1 MSQHEYALR
10 KLLER
15 LNQNQHI
22 EQVLREQQRILIT
35 LLDNLPGMVYRCR
48 NDPDWT
54 MEFVSDGC
62 LELTGYPVD
71 DLVDSRVVSYAS
83 LIHPADR
90 AGVWEQVEAA
100 VRQRQ
105 PFRLTYRIRTA
116 AGEERWVFEQGRGV
130 FEPGRGVL
138 ASQGK
143 LQALEGFITDITER
157 KQTEELLQLSE
168 ARYRA
173 IVENQTDLLCRFLP
187 DGTLT
192 FVNDAYCR
200 YFGRSHEDLL
210 ATRFLPMIPDED
222 QDIALAQTAAC
233 TAENPINTYIHRVI
247 RADGEWR
254 WMQWTDQA
262 ILDEN
267 QALLELQSV
276 GRDIT
281 DQRRAE
287 DALRES
293 EARYRR
299 IVETAQEGIWQIDAE
314 GRTTLANARM
324 AEMLGCTVAAMQ
336 GKSLFDFMDEEG
348 RRIAEANL
356 ERRRQ
361 GIAEQHDFKFRR
373 LDGGEL
379 WALLATNPITDAHG
393 RYAGALAMVTDI
405 TDRKRMEDALRQ
417 LATQD
422 SLTGLFNRRHFFS
435 LAQQEFERSQRY
447 GRPLSLL
454 MLDLD
459 YFKAINDTYGHQL
472 GDQVLQAVA
481 GTIRAGLR
489 QVDIACRY
497 GGEEFVV
504 LLPETTPT
512 TALSVAQRV
521 CAALATVPA
530 ATTQGMV
537 SVTVSIGVAALT
549 DHEPLTL
556 DGLLE
561 RADRALYAAK
571 AAGRNRV
578 ELWSPAH

>member
-1 MSQHEYALR
+1 MSQREYALR
-10 KLLER
+10 QFLER

-48 NDPDWT
+48 NDPGWT

-62 LELTGYPVD
+62 LELTGYPVA

-90 AGVWEQVEAA
+90 AEVYKQVEAA
-100 VRQRQ
+100 VGQRQ

-130 FEPGRGVL
+130 F
-138 ASQGK
+138 ANQSQ

-173 IVENQTDLLCRFLP
+173 IVENQTDLLCRFLS

-200 YFGRSHEDLL
+200 YFGRSHEALL
-210 ATRFLPMIPDED
+210 GTRFLPMIPDED
-222 QDIALAQTAAC
+222 QDSALAQTAAC
-233 TAENPINTYIHRVI
+233 TAEHPINTYIHRVI

-287 DALRES
+287 EALRES

-314 GRTTLANARM
+314 GRTTFANTRM

-379 WALLATNPITDAHG
+379 WALLATNPITDAQG

-405 TDRKRMEDALRQ
+405 TDRKRMENTLRQ

-447 GRPLSLL
+447 RHPLSLL

-481 GTIRAGLR
+481 GVIRAGLR
-489 QVDIACRY
+489 QIDIACRY

-504 LLPETTPT
+504 LLPETAPA

-521 CAALATVPA
+521 CAALVTTPVATA
-530 ATTQGMV
+530 QGAV

-556 DGLLE
+556 DDLLE